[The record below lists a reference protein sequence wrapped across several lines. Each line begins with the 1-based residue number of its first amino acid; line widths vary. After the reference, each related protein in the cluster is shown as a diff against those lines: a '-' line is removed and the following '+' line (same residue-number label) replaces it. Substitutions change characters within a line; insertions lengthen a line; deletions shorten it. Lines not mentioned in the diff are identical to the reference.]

1 MRIDL
6 VLGPPQR
13 SETIC
18 NSMRGTAVSVTSSG
32 GSALAEEDHQGQFS
46 GSQAQV
52 LALVAQAW
60 KFPEVR
66 EELIHVLREAVQSGH
81 YQSSPEKVAGAIFAH
96 LIAGS
101 AA

>member
-6 VLGPPQR
+6 DLGPPQQ

-18 NSMRGTAVSVTSSG
+18 NSMRGTAVSVTSLG
-32 GSALAEEDHQGQFS
+32 GSALAEEDQQFS
-46 GSQAQV
+46 ESRAQV
-52 LALVAQAW
+52 LALVAQARQ
-60 KFPEVR
+60 FPELR
-66 EELIHVLREAVQSGH
+66 EERIHLLRQAVQSGH

-96 LIAGS
+96 LIADT